1 MKRLLI
7 AIQEMKMKKQN
18 IKELMGLLST
28 NIFIY
33 TPKDEMR
40 TRTKVDH
47 IKKKYKERQ

>member
-28 NIFIY
+28 NFFIY